1 MLVNS
6 FLIAYIAIFVIF
18 PVIRAASFWIH
29 NHHRIIVTIRKHIKT
44 KQTRSRA
51 DIPIRIEESSP
62 LGVVVSALEVVESG
76 FGIVIV
82 AAVAE
87 RVIIGIGA
95 DFLSVGIVYANDV
108 SLQVLF
114 KPISAERSLS
124 HADIP
129 ALHPDRASIRIVQI
143 QAQNILPL
151 LRDDL

>member
-1 MLVNS
+1 MLL
-6 FLIAYIAIFVIF
+6 FLYFIVVFYCSLYHKYRVIIAI
-18 PVIRAASFWIH
+18 H
-29 NHHRIIVTIRKHIKT
+29 KHIESKHT
-44 KQTRSRA
+44 AIKA
-51 DIPIRIEESSP
+51 GIRIEESSP
-62 LGVVVSALEVVESG
+62 FGIVISALEVVQSG

-82 AAVAE
+82 AAVPE